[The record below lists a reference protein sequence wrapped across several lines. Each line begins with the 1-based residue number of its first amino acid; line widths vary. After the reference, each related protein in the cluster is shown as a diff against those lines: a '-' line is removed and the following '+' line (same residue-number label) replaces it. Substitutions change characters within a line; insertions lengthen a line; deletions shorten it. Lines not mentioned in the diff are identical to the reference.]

1 MDSTCDLEI
10 LIDLLVEIN
19 LSSHNCKE
27 SMVIFT
33 IYRRFVIK
41 SVCFIKNVKDG
52 SFRKKPDC
60 FAVLQW
66 FGIK

>member
-19 LSSHNCKE
+19 LSSHNYKE

-33 IYRRFVIK
+33 LYRRFVIK
-41 SVCFIKNVKDG
+41 SVC
-52 SFRKKPDC
+52 RHMP
-60 FAVLQW
+60 
-66 FGIK
+66 